1 MRRTTETAPN
11 GAGPTGARRGD
22 SARPLVQAS
31 LRSRVAIGVA
41 LPVLLALA
49 GFSVMTYLRE
59 RGHLEGQV
67 RSIASQLGDV
77 MNGALRQAM
86 LTNDRVLLE
95 SMVADIAAMQAIE
108 AVRIVDD
115 QGTIRI
121 DSGGTETGLALL
133 PSSPGC
139 VECHTLPPHARERTV
154 RLITPEG
161 MLRIGAPIDNETPCQ
176 GCHTSSPAHLGMVLV
191 DVPLQALQAGTVRDL
206 TIDLAASVAVAL
218 AVSGGVYLLVH
229 RLIVRRLE
237 DMRAPLTSYAAGDF
251 TVRLPAGEPRD
262 EIGLLAASFNAMAED
277 LARNA
282 RSERRRRKLREQ
294 AVIEERD
301 RIARELHD
309 GLAQILGYVNTKAQA
324 VRLLLAGG
332 QPEAAQ
338 GQLQQLEEAAREV
351 LSDVRQAILGLRLS
365 ARPDL
370 DLAAKLRSF
379 VDQFRRQ
386 SGLAI
391 HLDLPTEPGQLRL
404 APATEIELL
413 RIVQEALANI
423 RKHADARSAW
433 LRLESAETGLVL
445 TIADDGSGF
454 DPLQATADDHFG
466 LLLMRE
472 RATAIGGEF
481 ELDSAPG
488 RGTRV
493 TVHLAAPEE

>member
-1 MRRTTETAPN
+1 VPRTTETPSSNAG
-11 GAGPTGARRGD
+11 GAVPTRLPARR
-22 SARPLVQAS
+22 PLRQVS
-31 LRSRVAIGVA
+31 LRGRVAIGVA
-41 LPVLLALA
+41 LPVLVALA
-49 GFSVMTYLRE
+49 GFSLMNYMRE
-59 RGHLEGQV
+59 QRLLEGQV
-67 RSIASQLGDV
+67 RSIATQLGDV

-86 LTNDRVLLE
+86 LTNDRDLLE

-121 DSGGTETGLALL
+121 DSGGTETGQSLL

-139 VECHTLPPHARERTV
+139 VECHAQPPQARERTV
-154 RLITPEG
+154 RLTTPEG

-176 GCHTSSPAHLGMVLV
+176 GCHTSNPTHLGMVLV

-282 RSERRRRKLREQ
+282 RSERRRRNLRQQ
-294 AVIEERD
+294 AAVEERD

-391 HLDLPTEPGQLRL
+391 HLDLPTQPGQLRL

-454 DPLQATADDHFG
+454 DPLQATGDDHFG
-466 LLLMRE
+466 LLSMRE
-472 RATAIGGEF
+472 RAAAIGAEL
-481 ELDSAPG
+481 ELDSGPG